1 MAESL
6 LPEDPR
12 DALIR
17 EQAALITGLSVQ
29 VTDLSAQIGELTA
42 LVRELREQLDAAR
55 RAASRNSGNSSMPPS
70 ADDMPGRKA
79 PAPRAKPGGG
89 RKPGKQPGAP
99 GAHLSWS
106 AEPDETVPLFPEGPC
121 PCGRDLAGAADLG
134 VVASRQ
140 VIDVPLAAATVTQYD
155 EHAVRCGCGKVHEAA
170 PVPGAGQP
178 GCVAWGLNVQA
189 LAVFLLVMQHGPV
202 ERCAGILE
210 AVTGARPSDGWVH
223 SLLERAARAV
233 RGACLLIRA
242 LVVTAAVICADE
254 TPVRV
259 GPGPKTR
266 KKYLLVACTSL
277 LTCYFLGDRSLASFD
292 GFVLGDLSGSVA
304 VHDRYQNYD
313 AYGAIAHQLCCAHLL
328 RDLADAAEQYPDAI
342 WPGQAAG
349 ALRALIHAANA
360 AREQG
365 LDAAPVDATAADL
378 RLFRS
383 AVLVGLQQVSRVP
396 GANKKQK
403 PGRML
408 LECLRDREADV
419 LRFLSDLQ
427 IPPTSNQAE
436 RDLRPAKTQQK
447 ISGRLRSEKATRH
460 RYAIRGY
467 ASTARKHGI
476 DVFTAIKDALTG
488 NPWIPPIPASA

>member
-1 MAESL
+1 MPESL
-6 LPEDPR
+6 PPEDPR
-12 DALIR
+12 DALIM
-17 EQAALITGLSVQ
+17 A
-29 VTDLSAQIGELTA
+29 LSAQVEGLSAQVAELA
-42 LVRELREQLDAAR
+42 GLVRELREQLEAAR

-70 ADDMPGRKA
+70 ADDLPGRKA

-89 RKPGKQPGAP
+89 RKPGGQPGAP
-99 GAHLSWS
+99 GAHLAWS
-106 AEPDETVPLFPEGPC
+106 QEPDETVPLFPQGPC
-121 PCGRDLAGAADLG
+121 PCGLDLAEAADLG

-170 PVPGAGQP
+170 PGPGAGQP
-178 GCVAWGLNVQA
+178 GTVTWGLNVQA
-189 LAVFLLVMQHGPV
+189 LAVFLLVMHHVPV

-210 AVTGARPSDGWVH
+210 AVTGTRPSDGFVH

-242 LVVTAAVICADE
+242 LVVTAAVVCADE

-259 GPGPKTR
+259 GPGPKAR
-266 KKYLLVACTSL
+266 KKYLLVACTNL
-277 LTCYFLGDRSLASFD
+277 LTCYFLGDRTLASFD
-292 GFVLGDLSGSVA
+292 GFVLGDLSGAVA

-313 AYGAIAHQLCCAHLL
+313 AYDGVAHQLCCAHLL

-342 WPGQAAG
+342 WPRQAAD
-349 ALRALIHAANA
+349 ALRALIHEANC

-365 LDAAPVDATAADL
+365 LDTAPAGDIAGDL

-383 AVLVGLQQVSRVP
+383 AVLVGLQEVPRVP
-396 GANKKQK
+396 GAKKKQK

-408 LECLRDREADV
+408 LECLHDREADV
-419 LRFLSDLQ
+419 LRFLSDLRV
-427 IPPTSNQAE
+427 PPTSNQAE

-447 ISGRLRSEKATRH
+447 ISGRLRSEKAARD
-460 RYAIRGY
+460 RYAIRSY
-467 ASTARKHGI
+467 ASTAAKHQI
-476 DVFTAIKDALTG
+476 PVLAAIRDALAG
-488 NPWIPPIPASA
+488 NAWMPALPEIA